1 MTLRSLFLALG
12 LTTSALGAAP
22 RHVIVAGP
30 AAAVRVVETSLGKTV
45 AVTRQAPLP
54 PDVATKTLVELGR
67 SVSAVAVVVVAEVT
81 GQVSIDVF
89 NAADGAPLGHLEV
102 RTTRKAP
109 FKAVPKAQLAQLQKA
124 IAAGKVAPPPKVDK
138 PAEVVKTPPPPD
150 KTGTESGAKDPGTG
164 STGGTNAVASDHAA
178 PTSTTDRQA
187 ELVKV
192 SAGVRA
198 FNRSLTWKDDLFN
211 RMPKYLLPMGP
222 AIAVEAEFFPL
233 ALVTKGALAGLGV
246 EGAFEDAVGISSTD
260 KTTGAIYTTSA
271 MRFRAG
277 AVFAAPIDRFTLSG
291 HAGWSMQSY
300 GFSATSTG
308 STPVQR
314 VNIPNVRYGT
324 VRAGVGA
331 GVSIIKPLT
340 VEVGAAYQLV
350 LSSGEIGSASYF
362 KNAQVGGADF
372 TVSVAY
378 RIIPN
383 LEARLTGEYQRYWY
397 SLKPNPGDP
406 WIVGGALDEY
416 TSVRVTLA
424 WVL

>member
-1 MTLRSLFLALG
+1 MTLRMLCLALG
-12 LTTSALGAAP
+12 LTTTALGATP
-22 RHVIVAGP
+22 KHVLVAGP
-30 AAAVRVVETSLGKTV
+30 AAAVKVVETSLGKTV
-45 AVTRQAPLP
+45 VVTRQAPLP

-67 SVSAVAVVVVAEVT
+67 SVSAVAVLQVTEAT
-81 GQVSIDVF
+81 GQVTIDVF
-89 NAADGAPLGHLEV
+89 NAADGAPLGHVEV
-102 RTTRKAP
+102 RTSKKAP
-109 FKAVPKAQLAQLQKA
+109 FKAVPKAPLAQLQKA
-124 IAAGKVAPPPKVDK
+124 IALGRVAPPPKVER
-138 PAEVVKTPPPPD
+138 PVEVVKTPPPPD
-150 KTGTESGAKDPGTG
+150 TKTGSSTKDPGT
-164 STGGTNAVASDHAA
+164 TGGTTTVVSDGATPA
-178 PTSTTDRQA
+178 PATEREA

-198 FNRSLTWKDDLFN
+198 FNRSLTWKDDIFT
-211 RMPKYLLPMGP
+211 RMPKYVLPMGP

-233 ALVTKGALAGLGV
+233 ALVTKGALAGLGI
-246 EGAFEDAVGISSTD
+246 EGAFENAVGISSTD
-260 KTTGAIYTTSA
+260 KTTGDIYTTSA

-308 STPVQR
+308 ATPVAR

-331 GVSIIKPLT
+331 GVSIIKPLS
-340 VEVGAAYQLV
+340 VELGAAYQIV

-397 SLKPNPGDP
+397 ALKPSPGDP